1 MSPFANEKALRRRM
15 TREAKLAGL
24 RLKKTRGEESG
35 YVLIEHRTNFLIW
48 PDSYSTSA
56 TAGRLDEVLR
66 WIRERR

>member
-1 MSPFANEKALRRRM
+1 MSPFAKEKAIRRRM

-24 RLKKTRGEESG
+24 HLKKTRGEDSG
-35 YVLIEHRTNFLIW
+35 YILVEQKTNFLIW
-48 PDSYSTSA
+48 PNSYSTTA